1 MLRLV
6 RQADGTV
13 AIDRTGTAPGRGAY
27 ICPQPECV
35 AETLKRGRLA
45 KVFRGKTEASAELM
59 GLAETLKSGVRR
71 E

>member
-27 ICPQPECV
+27 ICPQALCV
-35 AETLKRGRLA
+35 AETQKRGRLA
-45 KVFRGKTEASAELM
+45 KVFRGRTEASAELM
-59 GLAETLKSGVRR
+59 ALAETLKSGVRR